1 MGGKTRFADGSQ
13 RGRSDAMGKFK
24 HVSRLRCEEVP
35 VDLLIALL
43 GCVAKVGGD
52 ADSVLRDA
60 GMTCS
65 FRDLKR
71 RRGCTIEEFT
81 RANRLC
87 NEYLRGHI
95 FATTGCPTLT
105 EQQFDLL
112 AKCLVACFDLEEVLR
127 TMATFFAMFE
137 GRIGEV
143 HFEVCDEQVHLH
155 INPPR
160 REKNEAGFLVDI
172 YGYAILQI
180 FLGWLLDEQAI
191 FDEVE
196 LIYPQPADDNVHLGL
211 FNCPIGFNRPSN
223 RFSFKSS
230 FLAQP
235 IVRDQANLAKLL
247 ADFPFNLMLDEEQR
261 KLSDRVYTAM
271 MNSYM
276 RSRTLPAIDDVAK
289 LFRTSTW
296 TLRRRLAE
304 EGTAYSA
311 IKKKCQLNLATEFLK
326 RSEMTIDEIADIANF
341 SDANAFRRAFHQWTG
356 CSPTAYRKELLAV

>member
-1 MGGKTRFADGSQ
+1 
-13 RGRSDAMGKFK
+13 MGKHK

-43 GCVAKVGGD
+43 GCVAKAGGS
-52 ADSVLRDA
+52 ADGILRDA
-60 GMTCS
+60 GATYR
-65 FRDLKR
+65 FRELKR
-71 RRGCTIEEFT
+71 RRNCTIAEFT

-95 FATTGCPTLT
+95 LATTGCPTLN
-105 EQQFDLL
+105 EQQFYLL
-112 AKCLVACFDLEEVLR
+112 AKCLAACSDLEEALR
-127 TMATFFAMFE
+127 TTAAFFAMFE
-137 GRIGEV
+137 GRIGEA
-143 HFEVCDEQVHLH
+143 HFEVRGERVHLH

-180 FLGWLLDEQAI
+180 FLGWLLDEQPI
-191 FDEVE
+191 FDAVD
-196 LIYPQPADDNVHLGL
+196 LIYPQPARESVHLGL
-211 FNCPIGFNRPSN
+211 FDCPIRFGQPSN
-223 RFSFKSS
+223 RFSFRSDLLS
-230 FLAQP
+230 QP
-235 IVRDQANLAKLL
+235 VVRDQASLIKLL

-261 KLSDRVYTAM
+261 KLCDRVYTAM

-276 RSRTLPAIDDVAK
+276 RSHMLPTIDDVAK

-296 TLRRRLAE
+296 TLRRRLTE
-304 EGTAYSA
+304 EGTAYSS